1 MIHHSLRLRLR
12 RSLRAAA
19 ALVAVAAVTSS
30 CDSTIYDYEGDCSV
44 TYRMKFRY
52 DHNMKYAD
60 AFAHEVKSV
69 TLYAFNAADGSL
81 AYTKTESG
89 DALAADGYTM
99 TLDGLA
105 PGDYD
110 FVAWGGTEGHDAYI
124 LPSLTSRASS
134 RTDAICSLNVK
145 QGSDGGKYID
155 RELNPGL
162 FHGRIAETQTL
173 PDLGEKVM
181 EMPMVKNTNRLTVVL
196 QQLSGDPVKASDF
209 EFRVTGAHNAV
220 MGHDNT
226 IISDDEVTYHAWHT
240 RDGVADIETSGGVS
254 SLGAA
259 VADISLGRLMTAD
272 KPRLVITRA
281 SDGQTVLSIP
291 LIDYFLLVKGHYN
304 DGMSD
309 QEYLDRQ
316 DEYNMTFFLDE
327 NNRWLNSVIYI
338 NSWRVVLDNIDFQ

>member
-110 FVAWGGTEGHDAYI
+110 FVAWGGTEGHDAYL

-145 QGSDGGKYID
+145 QGDGGKYLD

-220 MGHDNT
+220 MGHDNA

-259 VADISLGRLMTAD
+259 VADISLGRLITAD
-272 KPRLVITRA
+272 KLRLVITRA

>member
-145 QGSDGGKYID
+145 QSADGKYLD

-220 MGHDNT
+220 MGHDNA

-281 SDGQTVLSIP
+281 SDGETILSIP
-291 LIDYFLLVKGHYN
+291 LIDYFLLVKGNYN
-304 DGMSD
+304 QNMSD

-327 NNRWLNSVIYI
+327 NQKWMSSVIII
-338 NSWRVVLDNIDFQ
+338 NDWRVVRHEVPTE

>member
-145 QGSDGGKYID
+145 QGADGKYLD
-155 RELNPGL
+155 RELTPGL

-220 MGHDNT
+220 MGHDNA

-272 KPRLVITRA
+272 KPRLVISRA

>member
-1 MIHHSLRLRLR
+1 MRV
-12 RSLRAAA
+12 AA

-69 TLYAFNAADGSL
+69 TLYAFNADDGSL

-89 DALAADGYTM
+89 DALANEGYTM

-124 LPSLTSRASS
+124 LPALTSRASN

-145 QGSDGGKYID
+145 QGDDGDYLD
-155 RELNPGL
+155 RHLDPGL
-162 FHGRIAETQTL
+162 FHGRIDETQTL

-181 EMPMVKNTNRLTVVL
+181 TMPMVKNTNRLTVVL
-196 QQLSGDPVKASDF
+196 QHLSGEPVKASDF
-209 EFRVTGAHNAV
+209 NFRVTGARNAV
-220 MGHDNT
+220 MGHDNS
-226 IISDDEVTYHAWHT
+226 IISDTEVTYHAWHT
-240 RDGVADIETSGGVS
+240 HDGVAGVESDGSNGVS
-254 SLGAA
+254 SVGAA
-259 VADISLGRLMTAD
+259 VADISLGRLIVDD

-281 SDGQTVLSIP
+281 DNGAPVLSIP

-304 DGMSD
+304 SGMSD

-316 DEYNMTFFLDE
+316 DEYNMTFFIDE
-327 NNRWLNSVIYI
+327 GYRWINTHIYI
-338 NSWRVVLDNIDFQ
+338 NSWRVVLDNVDFQ

>member
-81 AYTKTESG
+81 VYTKTESG

-145 QGSDGGKYID
+145 QGADGKYLD

-162 FHGRIAETQTL
+162 FHGRIAETQAL

-181 EMPMVKNTNRLTVVL
+181 EMPMMKNTNRLTVVL

-220 MGHDNT
+220 MGHDNA

-272 KPRLVITRA
+272 RPRLVITRA

>member
-145 QGSDGGKYID
+145 QGSDGGKYLD

-220 MGHDNT
+220 MGHDNA

-240 RDGVADIETSGGVS
+240 RDGVADIETSEGVS

-259 VADISLGRLMTAD
+259 VADISLGRLITAD

-281 SDGQTVLSIP
+281 SDGETVLSIP

-327 NNRWLNSVIYI
+327 NQKWMSSVIII
-338 NSWRVVLDNIDFQ
+338 NDWRVVRHEVPTE

>member
-60 AFAHEVKSV
+60 AFAHEVKSL

-145 QGSDGGKYID
+145 QDADGGKYLD

-220 MGHDNT
+220 MGHDNA

-240 RDGVADIETSGGVS
+240 RDGVADIETSGGVN